1 MKDLKGLW
9 FFLIVLIIVV
19 ALGSF
24 FNIYFLKQ
32 FGDEMISSLSTRE
45 IESKLQQMSER
56 VSLLNTNLDSLS
68 SVEVRED
75 LSRIITDF
83 ERIIADINYVS
94 NSLSSNPVLD
104 SIAQLSSDLK
114 LIKRSIDS
122 LDSGESVDYS
132 TQIEGV
138 RGKIVSLEWQVEELK
153 KLLESSTADL
163 KKAVMNVNAFSSQA
177 DQSYKEEVGKGVRIR
192 IESGFKGSSILHDSD
207 ILMILNELYALRA
220 TEISLNGK
228 RIMPYTYVRC
238 VGATVI
244 INDEPTQISPIVIE
258 VLGEYDY
265 LVSGLGLL
273 KEFFAGREID
283 MTFLP
288 LEFITIPAGGG

>member
-45 IESKLQQMSER
+45 IESKLQLMSER

-163 KKAVMNVNAFSSQA
+163 KKSVMNVNAFSSQA

-265 LVSGLGLL
+265 LVSGLGLM

>member
-1 MKDLKGLW
+1 M
-9 FFLIVLIIVV
+9 

-32 FGDEMISSLSTRE
+32 FGDEMISSLNTRE
-45 IESKLQQMSER
+45 IESKLQLMSER

-114 LIKRSIDS
+114 LIKKSIDS
-122 LDSGESVDYS
+122 LDSGENIDYS

-163 KKAVMNVNAFSSQA
+163 KKSVMNVNAFSSQA

>member
-9 FFLIVLIIVV
+9 FFLIVLIIVM

-45 IESKLQQMSER
+45 IESKLQLMSER

-114 LIKRSIDS
+114 LIKKSIDS
-122 LDSGESVDYS
+122 LDSGESIDYS

-163 KKAVMNVNAFSSQA
+163 KKSVMNVNAFSSQA

>member
-1 MKDLKGLW
+1 M
-9 FFLIVLIIVV
+9 

-45 IESKLQQMSER
+45 IESKLQLMSER

>member
-1 MKDLKGLW
+1 VKDLKGLW

-45 IESKLQQMSER
+45 IESKLQLMSER

-163 KKAVMNVNAFSSQA
+163 KKSVMNVNAFSSQA

>member
-1 MKDLKGLW
+1 M
-9 FFLIVLIIVV
+9 

-24 FNIYFLKQ
+24 LNIYFLKQ

-45 IESKLQQMSER
+45 IESKLQLMSER

-94 NSLSSNPVLD
+94 SSLSSNSVLD

-122 LDSGESVDYS
+122 LDSGESMDYS

-153 KLLESSTADL
+153 RLLESSTADL

>member
-1 MKDLKGLW
+1 M
-9 FFLIVLIIVV
+9 

-244 INDEPTQISPIVIE
+244 INDEPTKISPIVIE

>member
-1 MKDLKGLW
+1 M
-9 FFLIVLIIVV
+9 

-163 KKAVMNVNAFSSQA
+163 KKSVMNVNAFSSQA

>member
-9 FFLIVLIIVV
+9 FFLIVFIIVV

-45 IESKLQQMSER
+45 IESKLQLMSER

-114 LIKRSIDS
+114 LIKKSIDS
-122 LDSGESVDYS
+122 LDSGENIDYS

-163 KKAVMNVNAFSSQA
+163 KKSVMNVNAFSSQA

>member
-9 FFLIVLIIVV
+9 FFLIVFIIVV

-45 IESKLQQMSER
+45 IESKLQLMSER

-114 LIKRSIDS
+114 LIKKSIDS
-122 LDSGESVDYS
+122 LDSGESIDYS

-163 KKAVMNVNAFSSQA
+163 KKSVMNVNAFSSQA

>member
-1 MKDLKGLW
+1 VKDLKGLW

-56 VSLLNTNLDSLS
+56 VSLLNTNLASLS

-83 ERIIADINYVS
+83 ERIIADINHVS
-94 NSLSSNPVLD
+94 NSLSGNPVLD

-122 LDSGESVDYS
+122 LDSGESIDYS

-163 KKAVMNVNAFSSQA
+163 KKSVMNVNAFSSQA

-244 INDEPTQISPIVIE
+244 INDEPTKISPIVIE

>member
-1 MKDLKGLW
+1 M
-9 FFLIVLIIVV
+9 

-114 LIKRSIDS
+114 LIKKSIDS
-122 LDSGESVDYS
+122 LDSGESIDYS

-163 KKAVMNVNAFSSQA
+163 KKSVMNVNAFSSQA

>member
-9 FFLIVLIIVV
+9 FFLIALIIVV

-94 NSLSSNPVLD
+94 NSLSSTPVLD

>member
-45 IESKLQQMSER
+45 IESKLQLMSER

-114 LIKRSIDS
+114 LIKKSIDS
-122 LDSGESVDYS
+122 LDSGESIDYS

-163 KKAVMNVNAFSSQA
+163 KKSVMNVNAFSSQA

-265 LVSGLGLL
+265 LVSGLGLM

>member
-45 IESKLQQMSER
+45 IESKLQLMSER